1 MRDYRVASPSRFG
14 PPIGADISGAGGR
27 RWARTDLGLGGAY
40 SAPGAIYQRVGG
52 PGDLGS
58 MFSTAWSSF
67 LNQGLN
73 AAEVALGAI
82 LLLAALGIVISQT
95 SAGRAAGA
103 AGGGAVRRGARF
115 IPGVGA
121 LA

>member
-1 MRDYRVASPSRFG
+1 MRDRRVAAPSRFG
-14 PPIGADISGAGGR
+14 PPIGADTAGAGGR
-27 RWARTDLGLGGAY
+27 RWVRSDLGLGGAY

-58 MFSTAWSSF
+58 MFASAWSGF

-73 AAEVALGAI
+73 AAEIALGTA
-82 LLLAALGIVISQT
+82 LLLAALAIVISQT

>member
-1 MRDYRVASPSRFG
+1 MKDYRVASPSRFG
-14 PPIGADISGAGGR
+14 PPIGADTAGAGGR
-27 RWARTDLGLGGAY
+27 RWARMGLGGAY
-40 SAPGAIYQRVGG
+40 NMPGVVYQRVGG

-58 MFSTAWSSF
+58 MFSSAWSGF
-67 LNQGLN
+67 LGQGLN